1 MSKELVFKVVM
12 QGDTNNFDTSI
23 KKSKQTAEQMFQSI
37 GMAVEEFDK
46 KSKKISDST
55 KNIVTTEAQDRVK
68 DLTSELNAATNVI
81 VAMGDKSTISAT
93 EIRSMSQQSQ
103 QAISTLKD
111 ELVAAQAEF
120 LQLSQAK
127 ASPQEL
133 GEAIGKIT
141 DIKRAIRDVETA
153 FGAYQTVATNAM
165 TGVTNAASITITEI
179 QKFTSVDLTLVVS
192 EAQSATRA
200 IESMGEG
207 AVISTKE
214 VQRIG
219 QLGSTAV
226 ESLTR
231 ELSSARKEWEAL
243 SHADGVTLEELTAA
257 KERVQGLER
266 ALNLTESS
274 MNEFK
279 GAAQQ
284 AIPVV
289 DNLDHSLDGAN
300 QELKETESL
309 SQKVSS
315 ELAGLRTGLNAVTG
329 ALAALGIGATAQEIA
344 QTADEWSN
352 LNARVKIAVGTHGD
366 VKAAMADVIDIAR
379 TTNSNLTATGDLY
392 ARLTKIGQEMKIPQE
407 QVVQLTKTISQ
418 AIQVSGGS
426 AASAEAAITQFQQ
439 ALASGV
445 LRGDEFNSMMEQSP
459 RLMQAL
465 ADGLKVTTGELR
477 KLAGE
482 GKLTTDVVTKAMLS
496 QSATIQKEFE
506 QFPTTIGNS
515 IENLKTSWTVFI
527 GELDQTHGVSAKVA
541 ESLKWVA
548 ENLDEIFTTLKLAG
562 QAFIAY
568 KALNIASV
576 FMDKAAGVRA
586 ASVAI
591 SQESAAVIANTEVQ
605 LANAAATRANATSK
619 TGLAATATSSA
630 ASVAASS
637 AASATSVGA
646 LIGRL
651 GALGV
656 AVTAF
661 GLLVPTV
668 MQPVGSWIGGGL
680 AKQVE
685 KAEMAWHNLN
695 AAAEDDKRYMTA
707 IEQLEFQMQNEAV
720 AAKVSADMKKE
731 IAAAAEKGAAK
742 TYELSKASQELVTK
756 FNQLVKDGKPTS
768 EALKEVGE
776 SMKFDSLTGIN
787 NAVSAL
793 NMLQR
798 TGKITAQELRAELKS
813 ALVNED
819 LVVFQTNA
827 KAAFAGTA
835 QEANKMAQVTQV
847 AMELALERTGLS
859 TEQLQGKFSKAFQS
873 ASNDIQTVFG
883 HLDEY
888 KAQGIDTGLALSAS
902 LNKAIDT
909 AQSRKEL
916 DYVKAKLVEYG
927 NQGKISSEQ
936 VALGLTLVEQKAGSL
951 SKALDPVNAAF
962 AAMGIK
968 TKNELDGAA
977 TSAEKNFDVIK
988 KSGQATSE
996 GLKQAYQKMVD
1007 EVVASG
1013 DQVRIARVKAIGES
1027 NGLNLEIDK
1036 SGKAVVKTTQEIV
1049 DALYPIGD
1057 AAENSTRRATG
1068 GFRELGRVA
1077 REEAQSTADEW
1088 EAAMK
1093 KVDAERKAQAAST
1106 AKGLGQ
1112 AMDDMNAKAKD
1123 YEQRLIAAGMDS
1135 GQAKSKAD
1143 KALQAM
1149 LFAYRQALTP
1159 GSVTDF
1165 STPLLKEMEDTLK
1178 YWEGKKSGSSGSSV
1192 LAGGNSAPNIQAP
1205 TIESPKMPS
1214 STDIGSPK
1222 TQVYRFEFNGNVVE
1236 LTGDPSQQDLVND
1249 LFTQLEQAKKRM

>member
-1 MSKELVFKVVM
+1 MSKELVFQVVLKA
-12 QGDTNNFDTSI
+12 DNKDFVSSI
-23 KKSKQTAEQMFQSI
+23 KQSGDVTKAVFNAIKQEA
-37 GMAVEEFDK
+37 DK
-46 KSKKISDST
+46 LRQASQDTTKKLEA
-55 KNIVTTEAQDRVK
+55 IVP
-68 DLTSELNAATNVI
+68 TSSLELAGTL
-81 VAMGDKSTISAT
+81 
-93 EIRSMSQQSQ
+93 SQK
-103 QAISTLKD
+103 LKD
-111 ELVAAQAEF
+111 
-120 LQLSQAK
+120 
-127 ASPQEL
+127 
-133 GEAIGKIT
+133 
-141 DIKRAIRDVETA
+141 
-153 FGAYQTVATNAM
+153 ATNA
-165 TGVTNAASITITEI
+165 I
-179 QKFTSVDLTLVVS
+179 
-192 EAQSATRA
+192 
-200 IESMGEG
+200 EG
-207 AVISTKE
+207 AGNKAGEAANNFVDFGKKSDQALRLIKNDLEESKLKLEAFSKTDATPQDILRAQQEVDKLEKE
-214 VQRIG
+214 VQ
-219 QLGSTAV
+219 QAELAFNNFSQAST
-226 ESLTR
+226 
-231 ELSSARKEWEAL
+231 K
-243 SHADGVTLEELTAA
+243 
-257 KERVQGLER
+257 
-266 ALNLTESS
+266 
-274 MNEFK
+274 
-279 GAAQQ
+279 
-284 AIPVV
+284 
-289 DNLDHSLDGAN
+289 AN
-300 QELKETESL
+300 NELKETETL
-309 SQKVSS
+309 SQRVNGEIS
-315 ELAGLRTGLNAVTG
+315 GLKTGFNAVTG

-352 LNARVKIAVGTHGD
+352 LNARIKIAVGAHGD

-426 AASAEAAITQFQQ
+426 ASSAEAAITQFQQ

-548 ENLDEIFTTLKLAG
+548 ENLDEIFTTLTLAG

-576 FMDKAAGVRA
+576 FYDKAVGVRA
-586 ASVAI
+586 ASTAI
-591 SQESAAVIANTEVQ
+591 TLETTAVVANTQAQ
-605 LANAAATRANATSK
+605 LANASATNSVTVAKNGLTTAANNSSK
-619 TGLAATATSSA
+619 A
-630 ASVAASS
+630 VAASTAVTNNS
-637 AASATSVGA
+637 IGA
-646 LIGRL
+646 LISRL

-656 AVTAF
+656 AVAAT
-661 GLLVPTV
+661 GLIVTTV
-668 MQPVGSWIGGGL
+668 LKPAGEALGEGI

-685 KAEMAWHNLN
+685 QVDMAWHNLN
-695 AAAEDDKRYMTA
+695 TNIEKDKRFLTA
-707 IEQLEFQMQNEAV
+707 FEQLDNLLQREA
-720 AAKVSADMKKE
+720 ASAKVSADMKKE

-798 TGKITAQELRAELKS
+798 NGKITAQELRAELKS

-873 ASNDIQTVFG
+873 ASNDIQTVIG

-902 LNKAIDT
+902 LNRAIDT

-1013 DQVRIARVKAIGES
+1013 DEVRIARVKAIGES

-1057 AAENSTRRATG
+1057 AAENSTRRAIG

-1077 REEAQSTADEW
+1077 REEARSTADEW
-1088 EAAMK
+1088 EVAMK

-1106 AKGLGQ
+1106 AKGMGQ

-1192 LAGGNSAPNIQAP
+1192 SVGGNAPIISAPSIPAP
-1205 TIESPKMPS
+1205 VIDSPKVPS
-1214 STDIGSPK
+1214 ANDIGNPK
-1222 TQVYRFEFNGNVVE
+1222 TQVYRFEFDGKVVE
-1236 LTGDPSQQDLVND
+1236 LTGDPSQQDLVKD